1 MRWGRL
7 AGGLAVAGAAG
18 WYVRMGRHWSLGWD
32 RPGRPPYDEARGV
45 RAGDLEVVHEFHGAM
60 PTGVTVSRQG
70 RVFVNYPRWE
80 DRLDFT
86 VAELREGREVPFPD
100 AAANGDASPDQ
111 LFAVQSVVVDPA
123 DRLWALDTGSEM
135 GRIRGRDWAKLVCID
150 LATDRVVKTIRF
162 PPGVVHEATYLND
175 VRFDLRRGDD
185 GMAFITDSSA
195 SGPNGIIVVDLASGR
210 SWRKLNDHASVRPD
224 PTFFAM
230 LDGGPFMLRPKDRL
244 LPKRAMTG
252 VDGIAIAAG
261 GTRLFYCPLSSR
273 RLYSV
278 SLDALADEARPDS
291 EVARTIEHEDRRFA
305 SDGLEADL
313 QGRLYLTDWEHN
325 AVVVRTPEG
334 RYETLV
340 WDPRLWWPDTLSLSD
355 DGYLYIT
362 ANQLQRQAKFHRGR
376 DLRRRPFHLF
386 RVRVN
391 AAPVR
396 LGREAPRAAAGG

>member
-1 MRWGRL
+1 MRTLRY
-7 AGGLAVAGAAG
+7 A
-18 WYVRMGRHWSLGWD
+18 SLGWD
-32 RPGRPPYDEARGV
+32 RPGRPPHGEARGV

-60 PTGVTVSRQG
+60 PTGVTVSRRG

-80 DRLDFT
+80 DPLDFT

-100 AAANGDASPDQ
+100 AATNGDATPDQ
-111 LFAVQSVVVDPA
+111 LFSVQSVVTDPA
-123 DRLWALDTGSEM
+123 DRLWALDTGSADM
-135 GRIRGRDWAKLVCID
+135 GPIRGRDWAKLVGID
-150 LATDRVVKTIRF
+150 LETNRVVKTIRS

-175 VRFDLRRGDD
+175 VRFDLSRGDD
-185 GMAFITDSSA
+185 GMAFITDSSM

-224 PTFFAM
+224 PTFFAL
-230 LDGGPFMLRPKDRL
+230 LDGGPLLLRPKDRL
-244 LPKRAMTG
+244 LPKATRLG
-252 VDGIAIAAG
+252 SDGIAIAAG
-261 GTRLFYCPLSSR
+261 GTRLFYCPLTSR
-273 RLYSV
+273 SLYSV
-278 SLDALADEARPDS
+278 SLDALADESRPDP
-291 EVARTIEHEDRRFA
+291 EVARTVEREDRRFA
-305 SDGLEADL
+305 SDGLEADV

-325 AVVVRTPEG
+325 AVVVRTAEG

-340 WDPRLWWPDTLSLSD
+340 WDPRLWWPDTLALSD

-396 LGREAPRAAAGG
+396 LGREAPRAAAGGT